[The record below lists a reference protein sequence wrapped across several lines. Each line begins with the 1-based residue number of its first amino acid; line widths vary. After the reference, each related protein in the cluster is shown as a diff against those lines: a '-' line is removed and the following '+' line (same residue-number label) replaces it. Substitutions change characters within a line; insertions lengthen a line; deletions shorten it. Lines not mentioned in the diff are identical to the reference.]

1 MYNDRIVVPQSLRT
15 RVLEALH
22 SAHQG
27 TSSMIARAESSVFW
41 PGITSDIKRI
51 RASCQQ
57 CNRNA
62 PSQPDA
68 PPTPPTIPV
77 YPFQAV
83 CADFFHICGQ
93 YYCVIVD
100 RYSNWPIVDKSKEG
114 AAGLITSLR
123 KTFITFG
130 ISEELTSDG
139 GPEFS
144 ASQTEKFLKNWGVYH
159 RTSSV
164 AYPHSNCRAEVAVKT
179 VKRLLIDNT
188 GPQELLTLTPSTEPC
203 CNIGTHQTRKLAYH
217 QPSAYLADQ

>member
-83 CADFFHICGQ
+83 CADFFHTCGQ